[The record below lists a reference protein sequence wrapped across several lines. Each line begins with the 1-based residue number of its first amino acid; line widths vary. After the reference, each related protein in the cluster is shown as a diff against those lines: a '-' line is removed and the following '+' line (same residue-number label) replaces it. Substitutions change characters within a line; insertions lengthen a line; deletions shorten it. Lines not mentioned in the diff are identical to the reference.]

1 MWMLPLTLHSPTA
14 LLAACLGNT
23 SSVAPF
29 DAIRNMGKLD
39 TVFKWI
45 FIPSYPLYVLSLDL
59 LPQSR
64 FFWILVVHFGVSFV
78 SELLLIV
85 QLFLA

>member
-14 LLAACLGNT
+14 LLAACIGNT
-23 SSVAPF
+23 SSITAF
-29 DAIRNMGKLD
+29 DTVRNMGKLD
-39 TVFKWI
+39 AVFKWV
-45 FIPSYPLYVLSLDL
+45 FVPSYPLYVLSLDL

-64 FFWILVVHFGVSFV
+64 FFWILVLHFGVSFA

-85 QLFLA
+85 QLSLA